1 MKYKVL
7 LISGFIC
14 WGVPQLAATIGL
26 FAYWQTRAGF
36 LEGIG
41 FLLLVT
47 GFILAL
53 VGIGCVLLF
62 LLLNMRSA
70 EPERR
75 EGRRISINAI
85 TLILLNIPLA
95 FLYILVGTH
104 LASQIY
110 LEIVNES
117 PYRLNQVVIISAAYR
132 LDLGE
137 LEPGEKID
145 THYNPKAESS
155 VKIQIVSKNQ
165 VKEAMITGYAT
176 SFVSDDC
183 RIIVSKDSEIII
195 QKLRPKNIISSDEI
209 KPLPQIYLGQVPID
223 AQQAFG
229 TGSHRL

>member
-14 WGVPQLAATIGL
+14 WGAPLLAATIAL
-26 FAYWQTRAGF
+26 FAYWQTRAYF
-36 LEGIG
+36 LLDIG
-41 FLLLVT
+41 FLLLVA
-47 GFILAL
+47 GFILGL

-95 FLYILVGTH
+95 LVYVFVGGH
-104 LASQIY
+104 LASKIY

-117 PYRLNQVVIISAAYR
+117 PYRLNQVVIISTVHHQ
-132 LDLGE
+132 DLGE
-137 LEPGEKID
+137 LEPGEKIE
-145 THYNPKAESS
+145 TYYHPRQESD

-165 VKEAMITGYAT
+165 VKEAMITNYAT
-176 SFVSDDC
+176 MPGTDDS
-183 RIIVSKDSEIII
+183 RIIVTKDSEIII
-195 QKLRPKNIISSDEI
+195 RKL
-209 KPLPQIYLGQVPID
+209 KP
-223 AQQAFG
+223 
-229 TGSHRL
+229 